1 MSDEAVL
8 QAIRTKVVRD
18 LCLLESGGVTAESE
32 ELDDLVMRWDQ
43 TTQLKA
49 ELDAVQE
56 GLRKALEALL
66 VKHRARGLIGSTGA
80 VKGRES
86 VLPVVRREWT
96 GEGFPKPVLTGA
108 EVSIV
113 ELAIVTSPSR
123 VEAFRKL
130 MGTGP
135 SGWAIDHNEES

>member
-18 LCLLESGGVTAESE
+18 LAMPSGDPREME

-56 GLRKALEALL
+56 GLRKALEGLL

-80 VKGRES
+80 VRGRES
-86 VLPVVRREWT
+86 VQSVTRREWV
-96 GEGFPKPVLTGA
+96 GEGIPKPVLTGA
-108 EVSIV
+108 KVSIV
-113 ELAIVTSPSR
+113 ELAIVTSPAR

-135 SGWAIDHNEES
+135 SGWAIDHTSPE